1 MPLRE
6 GANKLSSRTSAWCG
20 KTARRLPVAG
30 LLWLVCASGPAIGQS
45 ASPPPQNGSPEGGGP
60 PPIDGRRPPMERA
73 FHLGP
78 HGRWWNNPDWVQKLS
93 LTPDQQ
99 KKMDAVFEQSRP
111 SLMALSSTLRQEET
125 AMEPLLAADQPDE
138 GKILAQIDRVAQAR
152 AELEK
157 ANARMLLGLRRVLT
171 PDQWK
176 TLQADVPKGEPRGHY
191 PRFGPMQGP
200 GAGPGPDSG
209 QNR

>member
-1 MPLRE
+1 
-6 GANKLSSRTSAWCG
+6 
-20 KTARRLPVAG
+20 
-30 LLWLVCASGPAIGQS
+30 
-45 ASPPPQNGSPEGGGP
+45 
-60 PPIDGRRPPMERA
+60 MERV

-78 HGRWWNNPDWVQKLS
+78 HGRWWNNPEWVQKLS

-99 KKMDAVFEQSRP
+99 KKMEAVFEQSRP
-111 SLMALSSTLRQEET
+111 SLIDLLSNVHKEET

-157 ANARMLLGLRRVLT
+157 ANARMLLGLRRLLT

-176 TLQADVPKGEPRGHY
+176 TLQADAPKGDPRGRY
-191 PRFGPMQGP
+191 PHFGPMQGA
-200 GAGPGPDSG
+200 GGPGGDAS
-209 QNR
+209 QSH

>member
-1 MPLRE
+1 MS
-6 GANKLSSRTSAWCG
+6 KTTSIRQG
-20 KTARRLPVAG
+20 RTARG
-30 LLWLVCASGPAIGQS
+30 LALVVVLWMACTSGAASAQS
-45 ASPPPQNGSPEGGGP
+45 AGPPPQYGPPEGP
-60 PPIDGRRPPMERA
+60 PPMEGRRPPMERA

-78 HGRWWNNPDWVQKLS
+78 HGRWWNNPEWVQKLG

-99 KKMDAVFEQSRP
+99 KKMEAVFEQSRP
-111 SLMALSSTLRQEET
+111 SLMDLLANARKEET

-171 PDQWK
+171 SDQWK
-176 TLQADVPKGEPRGHY
+176 TLQADAPKGGHY
-191 PRFGPMQGP
+191 PRFGPMP
-200 GAGPGPDSG
+200 GPGPGGDAG
-209 QNR
+209 QNH